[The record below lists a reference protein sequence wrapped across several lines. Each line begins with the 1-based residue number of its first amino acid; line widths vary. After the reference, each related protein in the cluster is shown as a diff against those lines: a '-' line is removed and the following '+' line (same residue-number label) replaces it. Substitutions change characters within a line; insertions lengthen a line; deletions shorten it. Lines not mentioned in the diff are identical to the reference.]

1 MYFPS
6 VWSAAF
12 LICANHIS
20 KKWMLSRTR
29 LPLFLIPVLQSGKR
43 TCAVRCTSS
52 LSRIP
57 LTSVTSE
64 ERDVY
69 LVLTFWNVDFLLTF
83 LLCWT
88 IVNLSCALQLALS
101 NLTYFCQEW
110 KLCWPFV
117 NFLQCQ
123 QIVNFLLCLASR
135 FLKSLLRFVRSED
148 LGDLLL
154 TLYYYF
160 FITFYNVQCWC
171 WHFMLCGAWL
181 SRILLSS
188 VREFWPFVNFLL
200 CRPFVIFGAVICCA
214 LFG

>member
-1 MYFPS
+1 MINVLSCEDEDVQWWLCIFWAKD
-6 VWSAAF
+6 WSPASGRMANAAPLLDKAPRISIRVVI

-57 LTSVTSE
+57 LTSVMSE

-88 IVNLSCALQLALS
+88 IVNLSCALQLAFS
-101 NLTYFCQEW
+101 NLT
-110 KLCWPFV
+110 
-117 NFLQCQ
+117 
-123 QIVNFLLCLASR
+123 
-135 FLKSLLRFVRSED
+135 
-148 LGDLLL
+148 
-154 TLYYYF
+154 
-160 FITFYNVQCWC
+160 
-171 WHFMLCGAWL
+171 
-181 SRILLSS
+181 ILLSR
-188 VREFWPFVNFLL
+188 VKIVLTF
-200 CRPFVIFGAVICCA
+200 C
-214 LFG
+214 